1 MSLKVVFCVYNI
13 IEHLRYIMDDPKF
26 VETELKVTAS
36 EDLEKQVQEELEEE
50 TPEIAISS
58 VLEQQK
64 KKCCGGSCKKEQ
76 DED

>member
-1 MSLKVVFCVYNI
+1 VYIILYNVYLKRGLKN
-13 IEHLRYIMDDPKF
+13 IMDDPKF

-64 KKCCGGSCKKEQ
+64 KKCCGGSCQKEQ
-76 DED
+76 NED

>member
-1 MSLKVVFCVYNI
+1 
-13 IEHLRYIMDDPKF
+13 MDDQKF

-36 EDLEKQVQEELEEE
+36 EDLEKQVQKELEEE

-64 KKCCGGSCKKEQ
+64 NSCSTNCGCKKESN
-76 DED
+76 EN

>member
-1 MSLKVVFCVYNI
+1 
-13 IEHLRYIMDDPKF
+13 MDDPKF

-64 KKCCGGSCKKEQ
+64 KKCCGGSCQKEK
-76 DED
+76 DADSE

>member
-1 MSLKVVFCVYNI
+1 
-13 IEHLRYIMDDPKF
+13 MDDPKF

>member
-1 MSLKVVFCVYNI
+1 
-13 IEHLRYIMDDPKF
+13 MDDPKF

-64 KKCCGGSCKKEQ
+64 NSCSTNFGCKKEK
-76 DED
+76 DANSE

>member
-1 MSLKVVFCVYNI
+1 
-13 IEHLRYIMDDPKF
+13 MDDPKF

-58 VLEQQK
+58 VLSNKRVVRQIVVAMK
-64 KKCCGGSCKKEQ
+64 IKIIYTGTLN
-76 DED
+76 

>member
-1 MSLKVVFCVYNI
+1 
-13 IEHLRYIMDDPKF
+13 MDDPKF

-64 KKCCGGSCKKEQ
+64 NSCSINCGCKKEKN
-76 DED
+76 ED

>member
-1 MSLKVVFCVYNI
+1 
-13 IEHLRYIMDDPKF
+13 MDDPKF

-64 KKCCGGSCKKEQ
+64 KKCCGGRCQKEQ
-76 DED
+76 NED

>member
-1 MSLKVVFCVYNI
+1 
-13 IEHLRYIMDDPKF
+13 MDDPKF

-36 EDLEKQVQEELEEE
+36 EDLEKQVQEELE
-50 TPEIAISS
+50 IAISS

>member
-1 MSLKVVFCVYNI
+1 
-13 IEHLRYIMDDPKF
+13 MDDPKF

-64 KKCCGGSCKKEQ
+64 KKCCGGCGCKKEQ
-76 DED
+76 NED